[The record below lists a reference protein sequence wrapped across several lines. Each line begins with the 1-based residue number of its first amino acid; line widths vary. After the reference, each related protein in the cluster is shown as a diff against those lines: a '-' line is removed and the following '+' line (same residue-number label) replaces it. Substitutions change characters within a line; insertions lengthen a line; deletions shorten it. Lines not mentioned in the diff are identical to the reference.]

1 MPYSDH
7 IHEWERRRELADP
20 RPCTLPTKAPAGM
33 LGAWVK
39 RRCPDCRAVPC
50 EACRLDRK
58 LAQIHRGL
66 P

>member
-7 IHEWERRRELADP
+7 IHEWERRRELADT

-33 LGAWVK
+33 LGAWVR

-50 EACRLDRK
+50 EACRLDTR